1 MEGAKSNNR
10 GIRERL
16 ARIKD
21 ASFIYFN
28 YDRILRIDVVATH
41 NYLMVAWEAIRK
53 ICKRYLNSYLISN
66 YSKLK
71 CLRSPQKCEFQYKSS
86 PTQHPWNYSGK

>member
-41 NYLMVAWEAIRK
+41 I
-53 ICKRYLNSYLISN
+53 
-66 YSKLK
+66 
-71 CLRSPQKCEFQYKSS
+71 
-86 PTQHPWNYSGK
+86 T